1 MKSISFRRISTLAAA
16 LLYSMVAANA
26 QAPSGA
32 SLNMSTSG
40 NLTVGRVSVNDPN
53 NNVWVIQYSTNLAD
67 WNQFATWKVFNG
79 SFGTAVNFQGEVPG
93 AFYRATFDPAQ
104 QTIPDTLE
112 NALLLPEIS
121 FNYANVVLP
130 PYYLA
135 PPVANTDN
143 TPATNPITDAG
154 ATLGR
159 VLFFDKRLSTNQT
172 IACAS
177 CHQPQHGFS
186 DPRPVSTGFNGAT
199 GTRNAMS
206 LNNAR
211 YYQRGH
217 FFWDERANT
226 LEDQV
231 LQPIQNPI
239 EMGMT
244 LPALVSRLNA
254 EPFYTNLFA
263 SAFGSPQVTTNGIS
277 LALAQFVRSIVSTN
291 SKYDQGIPIGFSNFT
306 PQENLGRQIF
316 FGQVGNA
323 TCFVCHA
330 TDSFSAA
337 NIFNNG
343 LEFPYVDTGVGGI
356 TGRPQDMG
364 LFKVPSLRNIA
375 LTAPYMHDGRF
386 TNLEQVVEFYNSGI
400 VDNPNLSPPLRTG
413 RPPQP
418 PGGPLRLNLT
428 DAQKA
433 ALVAFLKTLTDTNLT
448 SDPRFSDPFNYGN

>member
-1 MKSISFRRISTLAAA
+1 MKSIRFHPIAVL
-16 LLYSMVAANA
+16 VAAYGLGVIAAHA
-26 QAPSGA
+26 QVPAGA
-32 SLNMSTSG
+32 SMGITTAANQTGGSVT
-40 NLTVGRVSVNDPN
+40 VNDPG
-53 NNVWVIQYSTNLAD
+53 NNVWVIQTSTDLLD
-67 WNQFATWKVFNG
+67 WNQLSVWKVYNG
-79 SFGTAVNFQGEVPG
+79 SFHTGVSYLAGVPG
-93 AFYRATFDPAQ
+93 VFYRAIFDPAQ
-104 QTIPDTLE
+104 QNIPDTL
-112 NALLLPEIS
+112 NTALLLPETPL
-121 FNYANVVLP
+121 NYANVTLP

-135 PPVANTDN
+135 PPVTNQDN
-143 TPATNPITDAG
+143 TPSTNPITDAG

-186 DPRPVSTGFNGAT
+186 DPRPVSTGFNGAA

-211 YYQRGH
+211 FYQRGH

-231 LQPIQNPI
+231 LMPIQNPI

-244 LPALVSRLNA
+244 LPALLPRLAA
-254 EPFYTNLFA
+254 EPFYTNLFVQ
-263 SAFGSPQVTTNGIS
+263 AFGTPDVTTNRIA

-323 TCFVCHA
+323 TCAICHA

-364 LFKVPSLRNIA
+364 LFKVPSLRNIE

-386 TNLEQVVEFYNSGI
+386 ATLEQVVDFYNAGI

-428 DAQKA
+428 TQQKA
-433 ALVAFLKTLTDTNLT
+433 ALVAFLKTLTDTSLT
-448 SDPRFSDPFNYGN
+448 TDPRFADPFNYGN